1 MFGHQCKR
9 AVKDS
14 LEDLTRCARAA
25 AAEFPVLLAE
35 SRTALRSDD
44 RVAETNYQEGK
55 VQNLQRAAAEIN
67 GAFLQAGKTFSFWK
81 EVGRTSKRRGYAV
94 GRTLQEGCL
103 IPAVGG
109 GLCQLSNAIYDA
121 ALQSGCEIVERHA
134 HSQVVPGSTAAEGRD
149 ATVTWNYGLC
159 RSSLPRAASPADPS
173 GVGGRRTSGRI
184 LRKGGPK
191 EGSRS
196 TCSSE
201 TSGSCQGRCCP
212 SDSTH
217 LQNLRRDRLFPL
229 RPHQP
234 EAATI
239 THCPLRHSVGP
250 RSYRSNDLIERR

>member
-149 ATVTWNYGLC
+149 ATVTWNYVDL
-159 RSSLPRAASPADPS
+159 RFRAPHPLLIRAELEGGELVVGFFGREGPKRALDQRAQVKPAALAKDA
-173 GVGGRRTSGRI
+173 VALAI
-184 LRKGGPK
+184 LRTCRTCEETGCFRYDRTNPK
-191 EGSRS
+191 
-196 TCSSE
+196 
-201 TSGSCQGRCCP
+201 
-212 SDSTH
+212 
-217 LQNLRRDRLFPL
+217 
-229 RPHQP
+229 
-234 EAATI
+234 
-239 THCPLRHSVGP
+239 P
-250 RSYRSNDLIERR
+250 RQ

>member
-149 ATVTWNYGLC
+149 ATVTWNYVDL
-159 RSSLPRAASPADPS
+159 RFRAPHPLLIRAELEGGELVVGFFGREGPKRALDQRAQVKPAALAKDAAALA
-173 GVGGRRTSGRI
+173 I
-184 LRKGGPK
+184 LRTCRTCEETGCFRYDRTNPK
-191 EGSRS
+191 
-196 TCSSE
+196 
-201 TSGSCQGRCCP
+201 
-212 SDSTH
+212 
-217 LQNLRRDRLFPL
+217 
-229 RPHQP
+229 
-234 EAATI
+234 
-239 THCPLRHSVGP
+239 P
-250 RSYRSNDLIERR
+250 RQ

>member
-149 ATVTWNYGLC
+149 ATVTWNYVDL
-159 RSSLPRAASPADPS
+159 RFRAPHPLLIRAELEGGELVVGFFGREGPKRALDQRAQAKPAALAKDAAALA
-173 GVGGRRTSGRI
+173 I
-184 LRKGGPK
+184 LRTCRTCEETGCFRYDRTNPK
-191 EGSRS
+191 
-196 TCSSE
+196 
-201 TSGSCQGRCCP
+201 
-212 SDSTH
+212 
-217 LQNLRRDRLFPL
+217 
-229 RPHQP
+229 
-234 EAATI
+234 
-239 THCPLRHSVGP
+239 P
-250 RSYRSNDLIERR
+250 RQ

>member
-103 IPAVGG
+103 IPAVGVDFASSRT
-109 GLCQLSNAIYDA
+109 LSMMPRCKADA
-121 ALQSGCEIVERHA
+121 
-134 HSQVVPGSTAAEGRD
+134 
-149 ATVTWNYGLC
+149 
-159 RSSLPRAASPADPS
+159 RSSNGMLIRRWSLVQRQPKDETRRLRGIMSIFASA
-173 GVGGRRTSGRI
+173 RRI
-184 LRKGGPK
+184 P
-191 EGSRS
+191 
-196 TCSSE
+196 C
-201 TSGSCQGRCCP
+201 
-212 SDSTH
+212 
-217 LQNLRRDRLFPL
+217 
-229 RPHQP
+229 
-234 EAATI
+234 
-239 THCPLRHSVGP
+239 
-250 RSYRSNDLIERR
+250 

>member
-103 IPAVGG
+103 IPSVGVDFASSRTLSMMPRCKADARSSNGMLIRRWSLVQRQPKDETRRLRGIMDYVDLRFRAPHPLLIRAELEG
-109 GLCQLSNAIYDA
+109 GELVVGFFGREGPKRALDQRAQAKPAALAKDA
-121 ALQSGCEIVERHA
+121 AALA
-134 HSQVVPGSTAAEGRD
+134 
-149 ATVTWNYGLC
+149 
-159 RSSLPRAASPADPS
+159 
-173 GVGGRRTSGRI
+173 I
-184 LRKGGPK
+184 LRTCRTCEETGCFRYDRTNPK
-191 EGSRS
+191 
-196 TCSSE
+196 
-201 TSGSCQGRCCP
+201 
-212 SDSTH
+212 
-217 LQNLRRDRLFPL
+217 
-229 RPHQP
+229 
-234 EAATI
+234 
-239 THCPLRHSVGP
+239 P
-250 RSYRSNDLIERR
+250 RQ